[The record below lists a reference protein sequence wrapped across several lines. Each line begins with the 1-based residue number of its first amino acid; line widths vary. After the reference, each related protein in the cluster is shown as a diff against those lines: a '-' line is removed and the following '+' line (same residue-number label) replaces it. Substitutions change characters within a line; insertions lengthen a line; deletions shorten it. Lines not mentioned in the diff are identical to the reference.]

1 MSRISAFLVPVL
13 FAFLFTAPSAAQ
25 MQVVLSRAP
34 TFSPQPGPDPGIFGA
49 DFVMPPSFHN
59 TDDRPGVPL
68 LGDSTI
74 TLFAFCFDPITFNL
88 VVCNVQLAIHAEE
101 GSGGHVHTA
110 GRPDG
115 TLDHT
120 SGLTTTDPSNPLQFV
135 YTAPDASGVTDA
147 TLTGTDLN
155 GNPIIP
161 VQATIG
167 VEIDGL
173 IGNPTSLAGG
183 LLTIDPIS
191 QNHDSNNINS
201 TPTFSNQLQFMA
213 IDFRL
218 RLVLQCIKT
227 APNPLAALNCPN
239 TVTGPVP
246 NMSAMNLP
254 AGGLFDFQGT
264 WAPPHH
270 DHRVGVEGDMRITNP
285 NFLIAPRFRI
295 MLHDAVID
303 ALMDDPVP
311 GEDFAD
317 PSSNHWHLVGLP

>member
-1 MSRISAFLVPVL
+1 MSRTSALLVTVL
-13 FAFLFTAPSAAQ
+13 FVLLLTVTSAAQ
-25 MQVVLSRAP
+25 MQVVLSP
-34 TFSPQPGPDPGIFGA
+34 VSTFSPQAGPDPGIFGA
-49 DFVMPPSFHN
+49 DFVMPPSFHSA
-59 TDDRPGVPL
+59 DDRPGVPL
-68 LGDSTI
+68 LGNSQM
-74 TLFAFCFDPITFNL
+74 TLFAFCFDPSTFNL
-88 VVCNVQLAIHAEE
+88 LVCNVHLTIHAEE

-110 GRPDG
+110 NRPDG
-115 TLDHT
+115 TLDHN
-120 SGLTTTDPSNPLQFV
+120 SGLTSTDSSNPLKFV

-147 TLTGTDLN
+147 TLTGTDAN

-161 VQATIG
+161 VQARIG

-191 QNHDSNNINS
+191 QNHDSNNIYS

-213 IDFRL
+213 LDFRL
-218 RLVLQCIKT
+218 RVILQCVKT
-227 APNPLAALNCPN
+227 APDPLTALNCPS
-239 TVTGPVP
+239 TISGPVP
-246 NMSAMNLP
+246 NMSAMNLQ

-311 GEDFAD
+311 GEDFDD
-317 PSSNHWHLVGLP
+317 PTANHWHLVGLP